1 MKITFYGHAT
11 FGVEIGGKHL
21 LFDPFISP
29 NEKAAHIQIDEIPA
43 DYILLSHGHQDH
55 VADVDTIG
63 KRTGAT
69 VVSNFEIASYY
80 GNQGHAYHPMNT
92 GGSWNFDFGK
102 VTCVNAI
109 HSSVLPD
116 GTYAGNPMGFVVQGD
131 GKTFYYSGDTALTY
145 DMKLLADRY
154 QLDFAFLCMGDNFTM
169 GVEDAVIASEFINCS
184 TIFGMHFDTF
194 GYIVI
199 DHEMAKKQFADK
211 GKKLHLL
218 AIGDTTEL

>member
-29 NEKAAHIQIDEIPA
+29 NEKAAHIQIDEIAA